1 MSPTLNGSSAIQR
14 FECNDVIKYTT
25 ELSVISIQNCPMYHT
40 VRNVREAEIFEIF
53 TIKHQVAKI
62 SSCENFFLLK
72 CFPDKLRKLSTLL
85 FSRVFKD
92 IELTSLCQRSI
103 NQTAENIS
111 GKQPMINLP
120 FTSLQLQTYMTAH
133 RLGELCMISTWQHIQ
148 SSCCYYPVRWW
159 QHKILQYSS
168 CRVSQA

>member
-1 MSPTLNGSSAIQR
+1 M
-14 FECNDVIKYTT
+14 
-25 ELSVISIQNCPMYHT
+25 ISIQNCPMYHT

-62 SSCENFFLLK
+62 SCCENFLLLK
-72 CFPDKLRKLSTLL
+72 CFPDMLRKLSTLL
-85 FSRVFKD
+85 SSHVFKD

-120 FTSLQLQTYMTAH
+120 FTSPQLQTDH
-133 RLGELCMISTWQHIQ
+133 RRLIACSLDMAVYRQQPPTNLDKYGSLLQ
-148 SSCCYYPVRWW
+148 SFQCC
-159 QHKILQYSS
+159 S
-168 CRVSQA
+168 VSLN